1 MKKAY
6 IFDLDGTLVDS
17 MTCGWVEMLTGF
29 LSKRGI
35 AYPDDLVK
43 TVIPLGTVGCAKY
56 YREEYGVKESVE
68 EIVAIFQETLRE
80 KYENEILA
88 KPNAEQV
95 LNVLKSNGASLNVLT
110 ASPHVFLDPCLKRL
124 GLFDLFDNVWSVED
138 FALTK
143 ADEEIY
149 QAVADR
155 LGEDIRDCIM
165 VDDSIAVLQVAKRS
179 GIQTIGFFDDF
190 SADMEEE
197 MRKTADKYVYDFM
210 ELVEN

>member
-1 MKKAY
+1 
-6 IFDLDGTLVDS
+6 

-29 LSKRGI
+29 LKKRGI

-43 TVIPLGTVGCAKY
+43 KVIPLGPVGCAKY
-56 YREEYGVKESVE
+56 YRESFGVKENVE
-68 EIVAIFQETLRE
+68 EIVEEFKNTLRS

-88 KPNAEQV
+88 KPNVEKALRE
-95 LNVLKSNGASLNVLT
+95 LKTRGASLNVLT

-124 GLFDLFDNVWSVED
+124 GLFELFDNVWSVED
-138 FALTK
+138 FSMTK
-143 ADEEIY
+143 ADETIY

-179 GIQTIGFFDDF
+179 GIQTIGVFDDF